1 MQLDKDNPWPGLE
14 SFEEDSHAF
23 FFGRSHEI
31 KLLRDHVLDS
41 PVTVLYG
48 RSGLGKT
55 SLLRAGLF
63 PLLRKP
69 LQGKRHSF
77 PIYIR
82 FELKPGAA
90 PLTRQLHHAVRDA
103 IQANADKATLPSD
116 DESLWEYLH
125 RADFELWCSQNHL
138 LTPVIVLDQF
148 EELFTLGELVPDLVN
163 ELRNELG
170 DLAENRIPADLAT
183 RIGENEDVARQF
195 DLRSRNYKLLIS
207 LREDFLPDLEG
218 WCRLIPTL
226 GRSRV
231 RLLRLRTSAAVD
243 AVHKPASAM
252 MTPEL
257 AHRVVGIV
265 AGENIHPR
273 HSPTSADVVSPSDQD
288 AEAEVEP
295 ALLSLFCRE
304 LNEERKKRGLAQFD
318 MALVEDAKRDTLS
331 NYYLSCLRDLRPEV
345 KRFIETEL
353 ITEKGFR
360 DSYIREDAVPE
371 HLTQDELDQLIRSRL
386 VRLEDRYGA
395 PRIELTHDVLTR
407 AVREH
412 RDKRRA
418 EEGVA
423 AQMEVEREAAAQREE
438 KLDRQRQVERE
449 RRLESEARAGRRFRW
464 LSAALAVVTVVAVVL
479 AVVAWE
485 AREKAAAAARG
496 ETALRLRAES
506 QTLLAGLGPK
516 GIDDV
521 LGMQELLASFAIP
534 SAHQGETSPLLTALY
549 QERDLLKVI
558 DVPEGV
564 SSVTYNADGTRIASG
579 SPDHTVRLWD
589 AATGAPIGQPL
600 HNDGAVTSVAFSPDG
615 TRIASGSDDGAVRLF
630 NAGTGA
636 PFGQPLLDDHPVTSV
651 AFSPDGTRIASGSDD
666 GAVRL
671 WDTDSGQLIGQPLRH
686 GGVVTTVAFSP
697 DGTRIASGSNDTTV
711 RLWNAETGQPIGPP
725 LHHEDWVN
733 SVRFSPDGTRIASA
747 AATTVRLWDTATG
760 QPIGQPLAH
769 DDVVTS
775 VAFSPDGTRIASASI
790 DKTIRLWDAT
800 ESREIGVF
808 RGHESPALG
817 VAFHPNGMFLVSSD
831 KGSIRVWDTSWQ
843 PLRGHA
849 DKAWAGYYDGGR
861 LIGSGGMD
869 SNGDK
874 TVQWWDAATGRRIGQ
889 PLRVNND
896 DVDRLYPVD
905 ENRLVSYGT
914 VDTMQMWDRAGKP
927 IGQPLR
933 LLPPDPDRY
942 LVADRTVS
950 RIAALLEPSVVQVY
964 DTATRQPVGK
974 QIRTD
979 QPVGTIRFSADG
991 RTVAT
996 GSADGT
1002 VRLWNSSTG
1011 APIGQEM
1018 KGAGYVT
1025 SMVFSSDGHFLA
1037 VGCSCSS
1044 VQLWDTGRFQPVGAS
1059 MPMDSVPRTAAFSP
1073 DGHTFA
1079 AGGEDGTIR
1088 LWNVGDRTQLAPLTG
1103 HKLPVGSLYF
1113 SPDGTRLLSASDDET
1128 IRIWP
1133 VLRPSTE
1140 LLCAKL
1146 PHFMSREQ
1154 WNKAFPDIDY
1164 INPCPNLPEA
1174 DQAG

>member
-23 FFGRSHEI
+23 FFGRDHEI

-69 LQGKRHSF
+69 VQSKRHYL
-77 PIYIR
+77 PIYVR
-82 FELKPGAA
+82 FELKPDAA

-103 IQANADKATLPSD
+103 IVANADKAKLPSD
-116 DESLWEYLH
+116 EESLWEYLH
-125 RADFELWCSQNHL
+125 RTNFELWCPQSHL

-148 EELFTLGELVPDLVN
+148 EELFTLGERVPDLVD

-183 RIGENEDVARQF
+183 RIGENEDLARQF

-226 GRSRV
+226 GRSRA

-243 AVHKPASAM
+243 AVHKPASDM

-265 AGENIHPR
+265 AGENLHPR
-273 HSPTSADVVSPSDQD
+273 HNPTSADVVSPSDQD
-288 AEAEVEP
+288 AAAEVEP

-331 NYYLSCLRDLRPEV
+331 NYYMSCVRDLRPEV

-371 HLTQDELDQLIRSRL
+371 HLTEAELDQLITSRL

-423 AQMEVEREAAAQREE
+423 AQMEGERQVAAQREA
-438 KLDRQRQVERE
+438 KLDRERQLERE

-464 LSAALAVVTVVAVVL
+464 LSAALALATVVAVVMALL
-479 AVVAWE
+479 AFQASK
-485 AREKAAAAARG
+485 KADAAARD
-496 ETALRLRAES
+496 EAALRLIAES
-506 QTLLAGLGPK
+506 RTLLAGLGPT

-521 LGMQELLASFAIP
+521 LGMQKLLAALAIP
-534 SAHQGETSPLLTALY
+534 SAQRGATSPLLTALY

-558 DVPEGV
+558 EVPEGV
-564 SSVTYNADGTRIASG
+564 SSVTYSPDGTRIASG
-579 SPDHTVRLWD
+579 SPDNTVRLWD
-589 AATGAPIGQPL
+589 AATGEPVGQPL
-600 HNDGAVTSVAFSPDG
+600 HHDKAVTSVAFSPDG
-615 TRIASGSDDGAVRLF
+615 TRIASGSDDGTVRLW
-630 NAGTGA
+630 AASTGE
-636 PFGQPLLDDHPVTSV
+636 PVGQPLHHDKPVTSV
-651 AFSPDGTRIASGSDD
+651 AFSPDGTRIASGSQD
-666 GAVRL
+666 
-671 WDTDSGQLIGQPLRH
+671 
-686 GGVVTTVAFSP
+686 
-697 DGTRIASGSNDTTV
+697 NTV
-711 RLWNAETGQPIGPP
+711 RLWNAETRQPIGQP
-725 LHHEDWVN
+725 LPADDWVN
-733 SVRFSPDGTRIASA
+733 SVAFSPDGTRIASA

-760 QPIGQPLAH
+760 QPIGQPLDH
-769 DDVVTS
+769 DDVVNS
-775 VAFSPDGTRIASASI
+775 VAFSPDGTRIASASY

-800 ESREIGVF
+800 DGRDIGLL
-808 RGHESPALG
+808 RGHESPALA
-817 VAFHPNGMFLVSSD
+817 VAFHPNGMYLVSSD
-831 KGSIRVWDTSWQ
+831 KESIRLWDTSWQ
-843 PLRGHA
+843 PLPGHA
-849 DKAWAGYYDGGR
+849 DRAWAGYYDNGR
-861 LIGSGGMD
+861 LIGSGGVEKG
-869 SNGDK
+869 GDK
-874 TVQWWDAATGRRIGQ
+874 TVRWWDGATGRPIG
-889 PLRVNND
+889 PPVRVDND
-896 DVDRLYPVD
+896 DVNRLYPAG

-914 VDTMQMWDRAGKP
+914 VDTVRMWDRASNP
-927 IGQPLR
+927 IGPPLR
-933 LLPPDPDRY
+933 LPPDPDRY
-942 LVADRTVS
+942 VVADRTVS
-950 RIAALLEPSVVQVY
+950 RIAALLEPDVVQVY
-964 DTATRQPVGK
+964 DTATMRPVGEP
-974 QIRTD
+974 IRTE
-979 QPVGTIRFSADG
+979 QPVGTIRFSVDG

-1011 APIGQEM
+1011 APIGQQM

-1025 SMVFSSDGHFLA
+1025 TMAFSSDGHFLA

-1044 VQLWDTGRFQPVGAS
+1044 MQLWDTGSFQSIGDL
-1059 MPMDSVPRTAAFSP
+1059 MHMDSVPRTAAFSP
-1073 DGHTFA
+1073 DGRTFA
-1079 AGGEDGTIR
+1079 AGGDDGTIR
-1088 LWNVGDRTQLAPLTG
+1088 LWNVGDQTQLGAPLTG
-1103 HKLPVGSLYF
+1103 HKLAVGSLYF

-1133 VLRPSTE
+1133 ILRPSTE

-1146 PHFMSREQ
+1146 PHFMSRKD
-1154 WNKAFPDIDY
+1154 WMTALPGIDY

>member
-23 FFGRSHEI
+23 FFGRDHEI

-69 LQGKRHSF
+69 VQSKRHYL

-103 IQANADKATLPSD
+103 IQANADKAELPSD
-116 DESLWEYLH
+116 EESLWEYLH
-125 RADFELWCSQNHL
+125 RTNFELWCPQSHL

-148 EELFTLGELVPDLVN
+148 EELFTLGERVPDLVD

-183 RIGENEDVARQF
+183 GIGENEDLARQF

-226 GRSRV
+226 GRSRA

-243 AVHKPASAM
+243 AVHKPASDM

-265 AGENIHPR
+265 AGENLHPR
-273 HSPTSADVVSPSDQD
+273 HNPTSADVVSPSDQD
-288 AEAEVEP
+288 AAAEVEP

-331 NYYLSCLRDLRPEV
+331 NYYMSCVRDLRPEV

-371 HLTQDELDQLIRSRL
+371 HLTEAELDRLISSRL

-423 AQMEVEREAAAQREE
+423 AQMEGERQVAAQREA
-438 KLDRQRQVERE
+438 KLDHERQVERE

-464 LSAALAVVTVVAVVL
+464 LSAALALVTIVAIVMAML
-479 AVVAWE
+479 AFQASK
-485 AREKAAAAARG
+485 KAAAAARD
-496 ETALRLRAES
+496 EAALRLIAES
-506 QTLLAGLGPK
+506 RTLLAGLGPT

-521 LGMQELLASFAIP
+521 LGMQKLLAALAIP
-534 SAHQGETSPLLTALY
+534 SAHHGETSPLLTALY

-564 SSVTYNADGTRIASG
+564 SSVTYSPDGTRIASG

-589 AATGAPIGQPL
+589 AATGAPVEQQL
-600 HNDGAVTSVAFSPDG
+600 HHDDAVTSVAFSPDG
-615 TRIASGSDDGAVRLF
+615 TRIASGSADRTVRLWDS
-630 NAGTGA
+630 ASGQ
-636 PFGQPLLDDHPVTSV
+636 PIGQPLRHDDAVTSV
-651 AFSPDGTRIASGSDD
+651 AFSPDGSRIASGSHDKT
-666 GAVRL
+666 A
-671 WDTDSGQLIGQPLRH
+671 
-686 GGVVTTVAFSP
+686 
-697 DGTRIASGSNDTTV
+697 
-711 RLWNAETGQPIGPP
+711 RLWNAETGQPIGQP
-725 LHHEDWVN
+725 LVHDDWVN
-733 SVRFSPDGTRIASA
+733 GVAFSPDGTRIASA
-747 AATTVRLWDTATG
+747 AATKVQLWDTATG
-760 QPIGQPLAH
+760 QPIGQPLVH
-769 DDVVTS
+769 DDTVNS
-775 VAFSPDGTRIASASI
+775 VAFSRDGTRIASASYN
-790 DKTIRLWDAT
+790 KTIRLWDAT
-800 ESREIGVF
+800 DGREIGVL
-808 RGHESPALG
+808 RGHESPAMA
-817 VAFHPNGMFLVSSD
+817 VAFHPNGVYLVSSD
-831 KGSIRVWDTSWQ
+831 KKSIRLWDTSWQ
-843 PLRGHA
+843 PLPGNA
-849 DKAWAGYYDGGR
+849 DVAWAGYFDDGR
-861 LIGSGGMD
+861 LIGWGG
-869 SNGDK
+869 GGK
-874 TVQWWDAATGRRIGQ
+874 TVRWWDATTGRPIGQ
-889 PLRVNND
+889 PLRVDND
-896 DVDRLYPVD
+896 DVKRLYPVD

-914 VDTMQMWDRAGKP
+914 VDTVRLWDRVGNP

-933 LLPPDPDRY
+933 LPPDPDRY
-942 LVADRTVS
+942 LVADKAVS
-950 RIAALLEPSVVQVY
+950 RIAALLDPGVVQVY
-964 DTATRQPVGK
+964 DTATMRPVGEP
-974 QIRTD
+974 IRTE
-979 QPVGTIRFSADG
+979 QPVGTIKFSVDG

-996 GSADGT
+996 GSVDGT

-1011 APIGQEM
+1011 APIGQPM

-1025 SMVFSSDGHFLA
+1025 AIAISSDGHFLA

-1044 VQLWDTGRFQPVGAS
+1044 VQLWDTSTFKPVGTL
-1059 MPMDSVPRTAAFSP
+1059 MNMDSVPRTAAFSP
-1073 DGHTFA
+1073 DGRTLA
-1079 AGGEDGTIR
+1079 AGADDGTIR
-1088 LWNVGDRTQLAPLTG
+1088 LWNVGDQTQLGDPLTG
-1103 HKLPVGSLYF
+1103 HKSSVGSLYF
-1113 SPDGTRLLSASDDET
+1113 SPDGTRLLSASDNDT
-1128 IRIWP
+1128 IRVWP
-1133 VLRPSTE
+1133 ILRPSAE

-1146 PHFMSREQ
+1146 PHNMSREQ
-1154 WNKAFPDIDY
+1154 WQTLVSVVDY
-1164 INPCPNLPEA
+1164 ISVCDLPEA
-1174 DQAG
+1174 E